1 LLVRYLKAVVLSY
14 FAADNIQL
22 LCYGLMCKVPESV
35 KEKLRTGDISISQ
48 AFQEYGRGNKWFAE
62 LEHDLF
68 RHMDGEIIPR
78 FVDFLL
84 ALQDMVIG
92 DYQLKIVDPPLLNT
106 NASLVL
112 SLCSLYERFLF
123 YELLHDAYLL
133 QHSYQ
138 VVEEILLYNLSILP
152 VCYCAELYSEFFIRR
167 LDYFSIKTHHGSF
180 EGTCEYGY

>member
-1 LLVRYLKAVVLSY
+1 MSNSY
-14 FAADNIQL
+14 
-22 LCYGLMCKVPESV
+22 
-35 KEKLRTGDISISQ
+35 KLPQTRTGLLHGLLQCVDV
-48 AFQEYGRGNKWFAE
+48 Y
-62 LEHDLF
+62 
-68 RHMDGEIIPR
+68 R

-123 YELLHDAYLL
+123 YKLLHDAYLL